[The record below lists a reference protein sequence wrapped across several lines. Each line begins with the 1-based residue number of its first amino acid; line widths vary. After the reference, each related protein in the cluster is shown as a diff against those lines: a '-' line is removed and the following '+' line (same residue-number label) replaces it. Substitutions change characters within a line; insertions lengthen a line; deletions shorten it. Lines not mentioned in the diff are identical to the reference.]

1 LRCTASNFKT
11 LLGESKVWRS
21 IYPKEKLG
29 KKAALTAEQEK
40 QLVHVLLDMERRLFG
55 VSVKDVKRYVF
66 QFCEQNGISSSFNQQ
81 RSEAGRDWLQDFLKR
96 NPELSIREPEAT
108 SMQRAIGFNKSK
120 VEIFFRN
127 LKKLL
132 YHENGTQRI
141 PPENIFNVDESRYTS
156 VHKPGKI
163 FARKGK
169 KSEGALTS
177 AEKG

>member
-66 QFCEQNGISSSFNQQ
+66 QFCEQNDISSPFNQQ

-96 NPELSIREPEAT
+96 NPEC
-108 SMQRAIGFNKSK
+108 Q
-120 VEIFFRN
+120 
-127 LKKLL
+127 
-132 YHENGTQRI
+132 
-141 PPENIFNVDESRYTS
+141 
-156 VHKPGKI
+156 
-163 FARKGK
+163 
-169 KSEGALTS
+169 
-177 AEKG
+177 